1 MLTIQIGGKIMKTH
15 VTKEEKKLIL
25 TREFDA
31 PPELMFEVWSRCKH
45 LKHWWGPKEWP
56 MKKCEMDF
64 REGGEWHYC
73 MRGPNKDDVSW
84 GLARYEKIREP
95 ESISYMDYFSDEN
108 RHINEEMPGM
118 HVHVEFM
125 AHNGKTRQI
134 NTTTFS
140 SNEERDKI
148 HDMGVA
154 QGMESSS
161 LRLDEY
167 LQEIQ

>member
-1 MLTIQIGGKIMKTH
+1 MKTQ
-15 VTKEEKKLIL
+15 VTKEDKKLIL

-31 PPELMFEVWSRCKH
+31 PPELMFKVWSDCKH

-56 MKKCEMDF
+56 MKECEMDF

-73 MRGPNKDDVSW
+73 LRGPKQEDVSW
-84 GLARYEKIREP
+84 GLAKYKSITKPKKIL
-95 ESISYMDYFSDEN
+95 YMDYFSDEDRN
-108 RHINEEMPGM
+108 INQEMPGM
-118 HVHVEFM
+118 EILVEFKP
-125 AHNGKTRQI
+125 HNGKTLQV

-167 LQEIQ
+167 LKEVQ

>member
-1 MLTIQIGGKIMKTH
+1 MKTQ
-15 VTKEEKKLIL
+15 VTKKEKKLIL

-31 PPELMFEVWSRCKH
+31 PPELMFEVWSDCKH

-56 MKKCEMDF
+56 MKECDMDF

-73 MRGPNKDDVSW
+73 LRGPNEEDVSW
-84 GLARYEKIREP
+84 GLAKYKEINKP
-95 ESISYMDYFSDEN
+95 ESIFYMDHFSDKDRN
-108 RHINEEMPGM
+108 INQAMPGM
-118 HVHVEFM
+118 QITVEFQP
-125 AHNGKTRQI
+125 HNGKTRQI
-134 NTTTFS
+134 STTQFS

-167 LQEIQ
+167 LQQIQ

>member
-1 MLTIQIGGKIMKTH
+1 MKTQ
-15 VTKEEKKLIL
+15 VTKENKKLIL

-31 PPELMFEVWSRCKH
+31 PPELIFEVWSDCKH
-45 LKHWWGPKEWP
+45 LRHWWGPKEWP
-56 MKKCEMDF
+56 MKECDMDF

-73 MRGPNKDDVSW
+73 LRGPNKEDVSW
-84 GLARYEKIREP
+84 GLAKYKTINKP
-95 ESISYMDYFSDEN
+95 NSILYMDYFSDEDRN
-108 RHINEEMPGM
+108 INPDMPGM
-118 HVHVEFM
+118 EISVEFKD
-125 AHNGKTRQI
+125 HNGKTLQV

-167 LQEIQ
+167 LQEIQS